1 MVSIV
6 ITYIDE
12 VDYLKDS
19 LKSAQ
24 SQALTEV
31 EIIVVCNDPVANHQN
46 FSLAADTPE
55 VVWIHEPI
63 RGSAAARNAGLH
75 HAKGEWIQF
84 LDVDDLLLA
93 DKISNQL
100 KQNATGAIVSP
111 HTFKRLNGLTKK
123 SRWIADDIWFGLLN
137 SGLGSTSSML
147 WKREAVLKSGG
158 WSSQYQSH
166 QEYDLLFR
174 LLKNGYTIATS
185 DKRDT
190 IVRERKKG
198 SITLMTKPI
207 RAKEG
212 IRLREEMWTYL
223 SEKDM
228 NTPERKDAFLQ
239 YVFRQLRGIYLTDP
253 VAAKTIYNK
262 YFSDGTFVPEKG
274 SISFYNFMYKSMGFQ
289 KTEGVIHLYRAIRDR
304 YLPFLPKNK

>member
-12 VDYLKDS
+12 VDYLKDALQS
-19 LKSAQ
+19 AAIQGLKDA
-24 SQALTEV
+24 

-46 FSLAADTPE
+46 FSLVSDIPD
-55 VVWIHEPI
+55 VIWLHEPI

-84 LDVDDLLLA
+84 LDVDDLLLEG
-93 DKISNQL
+93 KISHQL
-100 KQNATGAIVSP
+100 EQNADGAIVSP
-111 HTFKRLNGLTKK
+111 HAFKKLNGLTRR
-123 SRWIADDIWFGLLN
+123 SRWVQDDIWSGLLN

-147 WKREAVLKSGG
+147 WNRAAVLKVGG
-158 WSSQYQSH
+158 WSSHYQSH
-166 QEYDLLFR
+166 QEYDLLFS
-174 LLKNGYTIATS
+174 LLKGGFSIAPV
-185 DKRDT
+185 DRKDT

-198 SITLMTKPI
+198 SITLMTKPV

-212 IRLREEMWTYL
+212 IRLREEIWSYL

-228 NTPERKDAFLQ
+228 NTPERKEAFLQ
-239 YVFRQLRGIYLTDP
+239 YVFRQLRGMYLTDP
-253 VAAKTIYNK
+253 VAAKTTYNK
-262 YFSDGTFVPEKG
+262 YFSEGNFVPEKG

-289 KTEGVIHLYRAIRDR
+289 KTEGIIHYYRKVRDR